1 MRACSNEIKLI
12 RVPFCLPTPRPTA
25 LARGSVVGRSAVA
38 MSAAMETADYIE
50 LRQTP
55 PPPPH
60 RAREGRMTLT
70 VTFACAL
77 LLLLLHATTTPGVA
91 RTRGAASLFGTPASA
106 DDTVNGL
113 SASADGSL
121 GIGLPAAADDNFG
134 LPASVVIVAENT
146 VEHARQRLRV
156 ALSAN
161 SGPNCRGQF
170 SPHRFAFLF
179 LPGNYELDLEIG
191 FYMQV
196 AGLGRTPEQVTFTN
210 RAPPATLCERA
221 CNPM

>member
-1 MRACSNEIKLI
+1 
-12 RVPFCLPTPRPTA
+12 
-25 LARGSVVGRSAVA
+25 
-38 MSAAMETADYIE
+38 
-50 LRQTP
+50 
-55 PPPPH
+55 
-60 RAREGRMTLT
+60 MTLT

-77 LLLLLHATTTPGVA
+77 LLLLLHATTTPGVT
-91 RTRGAASLFGTPASA
+91 RTRGAASLFVPLAST
-106 DDTVNGL
+106 DDTTVRGL
-113 SASADGSL
+113 PGAADSSI

-210 RAPPATLCERA
+210 RAGRGLHVRNCGPEPPGPPHQGRPLIGGYADVGALD
-221 CNPM
+221 N